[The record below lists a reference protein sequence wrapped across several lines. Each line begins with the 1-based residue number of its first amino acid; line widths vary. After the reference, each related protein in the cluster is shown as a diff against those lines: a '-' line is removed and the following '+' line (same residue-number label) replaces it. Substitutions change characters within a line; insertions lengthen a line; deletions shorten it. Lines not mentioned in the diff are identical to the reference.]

1 MKVHVSHSREKQTVA
16 GILDQPL
23 KVLFAQAVNGLEI
36 ADERRVW
43 TDFTMAFSFIGR
55 VGFISLPVSGE
66 MEIVEEAVIVTVE
79 LPPVVKMLVGEDRI
93 RAGLQKE
100 ILALIT
106 RS

>member
-1 MKVHVSHSREKQTVA
+1 MRVHVSHFRDRQTVA
-16 GILDQPL
+16 SILDQPL
-23 KVLFAQAVNGLEI
+23 KVLFAEAVNGLEI

-55 VGFISLPVSGE
+55 VGFISVPVSGE
-66 MEIVEEAVIVTVE
+66 MEVAQEAVIVTVE
-79 LPPVVKMLVGEDRI
+79 LPPVVRMLVGEDKV

-106 RS
+106 RP